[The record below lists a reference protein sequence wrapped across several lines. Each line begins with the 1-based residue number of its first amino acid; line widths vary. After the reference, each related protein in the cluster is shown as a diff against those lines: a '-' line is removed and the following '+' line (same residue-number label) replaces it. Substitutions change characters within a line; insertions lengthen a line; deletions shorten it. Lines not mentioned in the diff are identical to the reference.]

1 MQNELKVF
9 VITRFGLG
17 QSSKKFYDQELP
29 YFEKLL
35 IKSVLKQK
43 KHIKRWIILVDIN
56 TPKYVIEK
64 ISKLI
69 PENILY
75 IFSHDPFVTGSVMP
89 NISLVIKDLGVKNN
103 DKVITIRVDADDML
117 SDNYISSVNNIIND
131 DDLINKYKEIS
142 IDATLGVYFY
152 PIRNKFIKVSK
163 KGYSVQA
170 LYSIFDKNFHSVY
183 DYSHQKLAENVKK
196 NGGFCCQLNKND
208 YWIRSM
214 RQHSVTRFG
223 KKIGFL
229 EGRLSFVKNIFKLLF
244 YKFFENN
251 TFYRGNTNIDD
262 LSDNFQLSN
271 NLLYFFENL
280 EKNFETKK
288 TNFSPL
294 VNEIINTKKV
304 NSPLKVKNI
313 LLEMYKIES
322 DEGKK
327 ANIRNEFYNF

>member
-1 MQNELKVF
+1 ME
-9 VITRFGLG
+9 
-17 QSSKKFYDQELP
+17 
-29 YFEKLL
+29 
-35 IKSVLKQK
+35 
-43 KHIKRWIILVDIN
+43 
-56 TPKYVIEK
+56 
-64 ISKLI
+64 
-69 PENILY
+69 
-75 IFSHDPFVTGSVMP
+75 
-89 NISLVIKDLGVKNN
+89 
-103 DKVITIRVDADDML
+103 
-117 SDNYISSVNNIIND
+117 
-131 DDLINKYKEIS
+131 
-142 IDATLGVYFY
+142 
-152 PIRNKFIKVSK
+152 
-163 KGYSVQA
+163 
-170 LYSIFDKNFHSVY
+170 
-183 DYSHQKLAENVKK
+183 
-196 NGGFCCQLNKND
+196 
-208 YWIRSM
+208 
-214 RQHSVTRFG
+214 

-288 TNFSPL
+288 TNFPPL